1 MTDEKTRCESAS
13 HEQHLCWI
21 ATQIVR
27 SQDRASRPSV
37 EEVEA
42 LSRNAQF
49 RCEWCGRVAA
59 KERNLCKP
67 VELSEN
73 EQCASATHDQHLC
86 HIVAQA
92 VLHNEPLSYH
102 RGWPIPQGREALIRD
117 PRWQCRTCGRT
128 AKNKRN
134 VCDPT
139 EISPA

>member
-1 MTDEKTRCESAS
+1 MTDEKMRCEDPA

-21 ATQIVR
+21 ATQIVKP
-27 SQDRASRPSV
+27 QDSTRRPSV
-37 EEVEA
+37 EELEA

-59 KERNLCKP
+59 NERNLCKP
-67 VELSEN
+67 VRLSEN

-102 RGWPIPQGREALIRD
+102 RGWPIPQGREALVRD

-134 VCDPT
+134 LCDST